1 MLKHYLTIKADYT
14 LLYKIMEL
22 KEFIKETI
30 SSIAD
35 AVYELNEEKSENGLI
50 VNPSKMK
57 WKGESND
64 LYEDGRIIKNIEF
77 NLSVQASD
85 KNGTGI
91 GLKINIVNAG
101 IGNEK
106 TNSTISTI
114 KFSIPVAFPP
124 HK

>member
-1 MLKHYLTIKADYT
+1 
-14 LLYKIMEL
+14 MEL

-30 SSIAD
+30 SSISD
-35 AVYELNEEKSENGLI
+35 AIYELNEEKTENGLI
-50 VNPSKMK
+50 VNPSKIK
-57 WKGESND
+57 WKGETND

-85 KNGTGI
+85 KNGTGV

-114 KFSIPVAFPP
+114 KFSIPVAFPLQ
-124 HK
+124 K

>member
-1 MLKHYLTIKADYT
+1 
-14 LLYKIMEL
+14 MEL

-50 VNPSKMK
+50 VNPSKIK
-57 WKGESND
+57 WKGENND
-64 LYEDGRIIKNIEF
+64 LYEDGRIIRNIEF

-101 IGNEK
+101 IGNET
-106 TNSTISTI
+106 TNSTTSTI
-114 KFSIPVAFPP
+114 SFSIPVAFPLE
-124 HK
+124 K

>member
-1 MLKHYLTIKADYT
+1 MKHYLTIRVDYT

-77 NLSVQASD
+77 NLSVQARQSARQRD
-85 KNGTGI
+85 GESGA
-91 GLKINIVNAG
+91 L
-101 IGNEK
+101 
-106 TNSTISTI
+106 
-114 KFSIPVAFPP
+114 
-124 HK
+124 